1 MEKKI
6 LPYDKTSPEEIERY
20 AKKLIGK
27 TFKNV
32 LEDNFTGDELKK
44 QIKYYNNPRSK
55 GGLGNLLEEFYFFY
69 KPNND
74 SEPDFVEAGT
84 ELKVTP
90 YEITK
95 TKKVRAGER
104 LVISMIPNREPIEQ
118 EFYKSHLFKKIQLML
133 IILYLR
139 IKGNDRTSF
148 SIDYVT
154 LFSILS
160 EECNDDLRI
169 IKEDYKTITDKIIE
183 GKAHELSEG
192 DTKYLGACTKGGTAK
207 SSIQPQYYNK
217 DIPAKRRAFSLKQ
230 GYMTYVI
237 NHYILND
244 IVTYDSA
251 FTSEEL
257 ENVDFDFEVINRI
270 SKYIGKTERE
280 IYKIFDVKDTI
291 KQKNNIAVCR
301 MLGVKTDRVAEFEKA
316 DIKIKTV
323 RVKRNGTPKESM
335 SFPTMVLK
343 DFAKEEFE
351 ESEVYNYFSETRFLL
366 VVFKEQENGE
376 YVLVGSKFWNMPI
389 TELETT
395 GKKEWEKF
403 RNKIIEGVNFT
414 PKIQKNGIVINNDL
428 PKSSQTQ
435 IFHLRP
441 HAKKSAY
448 IIDGKRYGSGL
459 DSDMD
464 ELPNGDK
471 MTKQCF
477 WLNHSYVAKI
487 ISDI

>member
-1 MEKKI
+1 MENKI
-6 LPYDKTSPEEIERY
+6 LPYDKTSPEDIEKY
-20 AKKLIGK
+20 AKNLIGR
-27 TFKNV
+27 TFKDI
-32 LEDNFTGDELKK
+32 LEDNFAGEDLKK

-55 GGLGNLLEEFYFFY
+55 GGLGNLLEEFYFYY

-74 SEPDFVEAGT
+74 SEPDFIEAGT

-90 YEITK
+90 YEITQ
-95 TKKVRAGER
+95 TKKIRAGER
-104 LVISMIPNREPIEQ
+104 LVIGMIPNREPIERD
-118 EFYKSHLFKKIQLML
+118 FYKSHLLKKIRLML

-139 IKGNDRTSF
+139 IKGNERTDF
-148 SIDYVT
+148 SIDYVA

-160 EECNDDLRI
+160 DKCKEDLQI
-169 IKEDYKTITDKIIE
+169 IKEDYRTITDKIIE

-217 DIPAKRRAFSLKQ
+217 NMMAKRRAFSFKQ
-230 GYMTYVI
+230 GYMSYII

-244 IVTYDSA
+244 VVTYDSA
-251 FTSEEL
+251 FTPEEL
-257 ENVDFDFEVINRI
+257 ENTNFDIEVVNRI
-270 SKYIGKTERE
+270 KKYIGKTESE
-280 IYKIFDVKDTI
+280 IYKIFDIKDTI

-301 MLGVKTDRVAEFEKA
+301 MLGVKTDRIAEFEKA

-323 RVKRNGTPKESM
+323 RIRRNGKPKESM
-335 SFPTMVLK
+335 SFPTMILK
-343 DFAKEEFE
+343 EFAKEEFE

-376 YVLVGSKFWNMPI
+376 YKLIGSKFWNMPI
-389 TELETT
+389 GELEST
-395 GKKEWEKF
+395 GKREWERFKSKV
-403 RNKIIEGVNFT
+403 NEGINFT
-414 PKIQKNGIVINNDL
+414 FKRQKNGIIVNNDL
-428 PKSSQTQ
+428 PKQKDTE

-441 HAKKSAY
+441 HASKSAY
-448 IIDGKRYGSGL
+448 LIDGKRYGAGI

-477 WLNHSYVAKI
+477 WLNYQYVANI
-487 ISDI
+487 VNDI